1 MAITNEKT
9 LAKMKKKNLKSVRVG
24 KDGSITKDGKTFK
37 NKKEFKAREKKKKT
51 PLFESPKSKA
61 IRLSTE
67 SGKANTAAT
76 KKMYAAESMFNTA
89 KARDDAKVTPGKKRP
104 FPEAKAAA
112 EKAGKDRFL
121 YEGKPFFTTKG
132 AADNRDKKK
141 TRIAEKGVFK
151 KKSNLDADTVK
162 SYKKRIKYIKDRKAK
177 GKNYSAKNLKEL
189 EAKLAAN

>member
-121 YEGKPFFTTKG
+121 DEGKPFFTTKG

>member
-112 EKAGKDRFL
+112 EKAGKDRFS
-121 YEGKPFFTTKG
+121 YEGRSFFTTKG

-162 SYKKRIKYIKDRKAK
+162 SYKKRIKYMKDRKAK
-177 GKNYSAKNLKEL
+177 GKNFSAKNLKEL